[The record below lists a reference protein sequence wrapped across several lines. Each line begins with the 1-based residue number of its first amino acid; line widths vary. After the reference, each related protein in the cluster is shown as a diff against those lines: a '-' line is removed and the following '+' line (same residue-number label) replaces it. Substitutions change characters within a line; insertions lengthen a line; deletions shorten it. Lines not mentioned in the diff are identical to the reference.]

1 MQISTLVTAVTAAG
15 LVETLSSEGPYSF
28 RNQIMQHLQNSRRN
42 CRRFIETRKFRQ
54 TESSIDPSC
63 CSREFDAAT
72 VIDAINK
79 K

>member
-28 RNQIMQHLQNSRRN
+28 RNQIMQHLQTP
-42 CRRFIETRKFRQ
+42 EGTVEGLLKP
-54 TESSIDPSC
+54 ESLDKLKAVLTYHVVAGK
-63 CSREFDAAT
+63 FDAAT